1 MFRVLASI
9 GIAFAWCGAASAAD
23 LKPPSLVRIVVP
35 FGPGGSNDVIARA
48 IAGPLAK
55 RLETNVIVENKAGA
69 AGVIGNDAVAKA
81 PRDGSVLLLTS
92 STFLTVAATQAKLP
106 YDALADFVPVA
117 LVGEGPMLLAVSSA
131 FAVRTPAEYIA
142 AARAKA
148 GDLTYGSAGI
158 GSIGHLATEL
168 LNSAAKIRMTHIAY
182 KGAAPAI
189 VDLAGGQI
197 YAMISNYS
205 SLLPQLNTRRVRALA
220 VTSRQASAAFPN
232 VPPLSATVPG
242 YAMEIWICVFAPAGT
257 PAAVVERLNR
267 EIRDVSASA
276 ELKTFLESD
285 GALPVS
291 IAPAALAVR
300 LKDELAQWKA
310 VAAERKI
317 VTE

>member
-1 MFRVLASI
+1 
-9 GIAFAWCGAASAAD
+9 
-23 LKPPSLVRIVVP
+23 
-35 FGPGGSNDVIARA
+35 
-48 IAGPLAK
+48 
-55 RLETNVIVENKAGA
+55 
-69 AGVIGNDAVAKA
+69 
-81 PRDGSVLLLTS
+81 
-92 STFLTVAATQAKLP
+92 
-106 YDALADFVPVA
+106 
-117 LVGEGPMLLAVSSA
+117 
-131 FAVRTPAEYIA
+131 
-142 AARAKA
+142 
-148 GDLTYGSAGI
+148 
-158 GSIGHLATEL
+158 
-168 LNSAAKIRMTHIAY
+168 
-182 KGAAPAI
+182 
-189 VDLAGGQI
+189 
-197 YAMISNYS
+197 
-205 SLLPQLNTRRVRALA
+205 VRALA